1 MASREHHFRTH
12 TLKIESSLSIMTH
25 AYTPITW
32 ELESGGSGAK
42 AHFWLYNK
50 FETSLGYMRLYLG
63 KSKLIN

>member
-1 MASREHHFRTH
+1 
-12 TLKIESSLSIMTH
+12 MTH

-42 AHFWLYNK
+42 AHPWLYNK